1 LTGKGNFNLFAGA
14 PGVIFLGIFIA
25 GSFPEVEGKYSFF
38 PFLSPLGLRKT
49 AGEMEW
55 FGSSFHNFRLARGH
69 PRYFASMAIG
79 NHSPVHPPGTRK
91 NDRRYP
97 GKLKEREGMS
107 K

>member
-55 FGSSFHNFRLARGH
+55 FGSSFHNFRLARTPEEKPRVIRDMSH
-69 PRYFASMAIG
+69 PVPLQSF
-79 NHSPVHPPGTRK
+79 SPSAWNTK
-91 NDRRYP
+91 
-97 GKLKEREGMS
+97 K
-107 K
+107 